1 MEDQLGSAVAAR
13 RLLEAAAKR
22 FPWED
27 RAWDALVDFERR
39 HAADPSLQ
47 TETQGKWQGQGLGQG
62 QGEGTGQGEGQGKMQ
77 GQKAA
82 EDAVM
87 ALQRRRETEQSAA
100 LEARQSRSR
109 KLDSFRQLSLSDL
122 ELPDE
127 TTSESQGQG
136 QDGGKRWRQ
145 GGGEQ
150 RRFDWQQEDEDEDE
164 EFAGWAGLD
173 SLFGGAP

>member
-1 MEDQLGSAVAAR
+1 M
-13 RLLEAAAKR
+13 
-22 FPWED
+22 
-27 RAWDALVDFERR
+27 
-39 HAADPSLQ
+39 
-47 TETQGKWQGQGLGQG
+47 GQGLGQG
-62 QGEGTGQGEGQGKMQ
+62 KMQ
-77 GQKAA
+77 GQEQKAA

-127 TTSESQGQG
+127 TSASQGQG

-164 EFAGWAGLD
+164 KFAGWAGLD
-173 SLFGGAP
+173 RLFGGAP